1 MKSGGQPWPVA
12 SLIVRCLP
20 RHRTPPRYASHSDL
34 WTRHNRTVMRHELWR
49 PTARRVT
56 LRQLI
61 LINTL
66 HTLHSS
72 QRPPRRRC
80 APSTS
85 VRSRLQRTAV
95 PVAQASR
102 RTRRRDGV
110 SCCTTSTSA
119 QSRPSRGT
127 SRCTPHVPQPMSC
140 PRLGKLPVAPSEP
153 LALHD
158 ARIALQ
164 NAANA

>member
-1 MKSGGQPWPVA
+1 
-12 SLIVRCLP
+12 
-20 RHRTPPRYASHSDL
+20 
-34 WTRHNRTVMRHELWR
+34 MRHELWR

-56 LRQLI
+56 LCQLI

-85 VRSRLQRTAV
+85 VRPRLQRTAV
-95 PVAQASR
+95 PVARAPR
-102 RTRRRDGV
+102 RARRRDGV
-110 SCCTTSTSA
+110 SCCTTGTSA

-140 PRLGKLPVAPSEP
+140 PRLGKATSGTRRTARSPRFYRTLQM
-153 LALHD
+153 HD
-158 ARIALQ
+158 ARRGARMRTSRGARWYLLGHSRPVY
-164 NAANA
+164 AVACSAYVVYWC

>member
-1 MKSGGQPWPVA
+1 
-12 SLIVRCLP
+12 
-20 RHRTPPRYASHSDL
+20 
-34 WTRHNRTVMRHELWR
+34 MRHELWR

-56 LRQLI
+56 LCQLI

-72 QRPPRRRC
+72 QRPRRRRC

-85 VRSRLQRTAV
+85 VRPRLQRTAV
-95 PVAQASR
+95 PMARAPR
-102 RTRRRDGV
+102 RLRRRDGV

-127 SRCTPHVPQPMSC
+127 SRCTLHVTQPMSC
-140 PRLGKLPVAPSEP
+140 PRLGKPPVAPGEP

-158 ARIALQ
+158 STERCKCMIRAGVHVCVHPAELGGIC
-164 NAANA
+164 